1 MSKHEDLREM
11 LICVQDGSVSIEDA
25 QDVIEDILTPAEA
38 LMFDGEY
45 LISLSTNLRD
55 THMLVWTIEPKA
67 EGYLMIKGL
76 TPYAPLLKLREE
88 R

>member
-1 MSKHEDLREM
+1 MSKQEALREM
-11 LICVQDGSVSIEDA
+11 LTCVQDGSVSIEDA
-25 QDVIEDILTPAEA
+25 QIVIEDILAPTEA

-45 LISLSTNLRD
+45 LISLNTNVRD

-76 TPYAPLLKLREE
+76 TPYAPLIKLKEE